1 LYYSVPY
8 FVSYFTIGVTTM
20 KNRPMLAAIVLVA
33 IGVVIGAAIVSFF
46 GEDGISSAFA
56 QVRKRIELG
65 SGQPPV
71 KIESSAQVLNNAFV
85 AVSKAVNPS
94 VVTIAVVT
102 ERKADPRTKQLED
115 FFGFRFF
122 GPNQRGQRGQ
132 PQQQPEEDDS
142 EEQGFR
148 SQGSGSG
155 VILTGDGFIVTN
167 NHVIEDAKDITVT
180 TFDGHELKAKLIGRD
195 ELTDIAVIK
204 VETKSGM
211 TLTPSFV
218 GNSDEV
224 QVGEWVVAVGNP
236 FGTLQSTIT
245 SGIVSAKGRGLSG
258 RGGYNVENYIQ
269 TDAAINPGNS
279 GGGLFNLE
287 GKLIGINTAIATRTG
302 AFQGYGFAIPV
313 NLMRSVVED
322 LLDDGKINR
331 GYIGV
336 QITSVNEATA
346 KAVGLDKISGVM
358 VQTVIKD
365 GAGKAAGLQ
374 EGDVILE
381 VDGVPVKT
389 SNELQSLV
397 SMRRAGDNV
406 NLSVWRD
413 GKRITKTVTLKARD
427 DDKEIVAEP
436 GRPSAPADKEQD
448 NAPIKF
454 ESLGLTIEPLTSAQ
468 LKQLDISGG
477 VVISKVTPYGE
488 AAKIGLRPGAVIL
501 KADKQN
507 VQSAKQFQAIITAKR
522 GQAVLLQVKDGNT
535 VRLVGLEVPRQD
547 G

>member
-1 LYYSVPY
+1 
-8 FVSYFTIGVTTM
+8 M
-20 KNRPMLAAIVLVA
+20 KKRPMLAALVLVA
-33 IGVVIGAAIVSFF
+33 LGVVIGAAIVSFF
-46 GEDGISSAFA
+46 GEDGVSSAFA
-56 QVRKRIELG
+56 QMRKRIELG

-71 KIESSAQVLNNAFV
+71 KIEPSAQILNNAFV

-102 ERKADPRTKQLED
+102 ERKADPRMKQFEN

-122 GPNQRGQRGQ
+122 GPNQRGQRGD
-132 PQQQPEEDDS
+132 QQQRPDGDDEDDDS
-142 EEQGFR
+142 QGFR

-180 TFDGHELKAKLIGRD
+180 TFDGHELKGKLIGRD
-195 ELTDIAVIK
+195 ELTDLAVIK
-204 VETKSGM
+204 VEPKSGVN
-211 TLTPSFV
+211 LTPSFV

-258 RGGYNVENYIQ
+258 AGRNPYSVENFIQ

-336 QITSVNEATA
+336 NITSVNEATA
-346 KAVGLDKISGVM
+346 KALGLDKVSGVL
-358 VQTVIKD
+358 VQDVIKN
-365 GAGKAAGLQ
+365 GAGKAAGIQ
-374 EGDVILE
+374 ESDVILE
-381 VDGVPVKT
+381 VDGTPVKT
-389 SNELQSLV
+389 SNELQGLI

-406 NLSVWRD
+406 NLAIWRD

-427 DDKEIVAEP
+427 DEKEITAEP
-436 GRPSAPADKEQD
+436 GRPSAPNEKETD
-448 NAPIKF
+448 NAPVKF
-454 ESLGLTIEPLTSAQ
+454 ENLGLTVEPLTSE
-468 LKQLDISGG
+468 LRRELDVTAG
-477 VVISKVTPYGE
+477 VVVSKVTPYSE

-501 KADKQN
+501 KADKQS
-507 VQSAKQFQAIITAKR
+507 VQSAKQFKDILTAKR
-522 GQAVLLQVKDGNT
+522 GQAVLLQVKDGNVT
-535 VRLVGLEVPRQD
+535 RLVGLEVARQD
-547 G
+547 

>member
-1 LYYSVPY
+1 
-8 FVSYFTIGVTTM
+8 M
-20 KNRPMLAAIVLVA
+20 KNKPMLAAIVLVVL
-33 IGVVIGAAIVSFF
+33 GVGIGAAIVSLF
-46 GEDGISSAFA
+46 GDEGISLAFA
-56 QVRKRIELG
+56 QMRKRIEVG

-71 KIESSAQVLNNAFV
+71 KIESSAQILNNAFI

-94 VVTIAVVT
+94 VVTVTVVT
-102 ERKADPRTKQLED
+102 ERKADPRMKQFED

-122 GPNQRGQRGQ
+122 GPNQRGQQ
-132 PQQQPEEDDS
+132 DDEEA
-142 EEQGFR
+142 ERFR

-155 VILTGDGFIVTN
+155 VILTKDGFIVTN

-195 ELTDIAVIK
+195 EYTDLAVIK
-204 VETKSGM
+204 VELKSGV
-211 TLTPSFV
+211 TLSPAYI
-218 GNSDEV
+218 GNSDDA

-245 SGIVSAKGRGLSG
+245 SGIISAKGRGLSM
-258 RGGYNVENYIQ
+258 RSGYNVENYIQ

-302 AFQGYGFAIPV
+302 AFQGYGFAIPS

-322 LLDDGKINR
+322 LIDDGKINR

-346 KAVGLDKISGVM
+346 KAVGLDKISGVI
-358 VQTVIKD
+358 VQEVMKNS
-365 GAGKAAGLQ
+365 AGKAAGIQ

-389 SNELQSLV
+389 SNELQSLIT
-397 SMRRAGDNV
+397 MRRAGDNV
-406 NLSVWRD
+406 TLTIWRD
-413 GKRITKTVTLKARD
+413 GKRITKVVTLKARD
-427 DDKEIVAEP
+427 DDKSVAVES
-436 GRPSAPADKEQD
+436 GSKPSAPAEKETD
-448 NAPIKF
+448 NTPMKF
-454 ESLGLTIEPLTSAQ
+454 ENLGLTVEPLTSDQ
-468 LKQLDISGG
+468 RKELDVPNGIL
-477 VVISKVTPYGE
+477 VSKVVPYSE
-488 AAKIGLRPGAVIL
+488 AAKIGLRSGAVIL
-501 KADKQN
+501 KADKQPL
-507 VQSAKQFQAIITAKR
+507 QSVKQFKDILDAKR
-522 GQAVLLQVKDGNT
+522 GQAVLLQVKDGSVT
-535 VRLVGLEVPRQD
+535 RIVGIEVPRQD